1 MRLMLALALLGLAA
15 CRQPATDPADTPA
28 EAAPPPAASAEP
40 LPEHLPDD
48 TAAFTFPHGPY
59 RYACADGRSF
69 EARFPAR
76 DSAIVTLDRG
86 DSFALASTRAA
97 SGARYSDGATEAWFR
112 AVDEAFIQQDGEMTY
127 ADCRRTD

>member
-1 MRLMLALALLGLAA
+1 MRFFLLFALLGLAA
-15 CRQPATDPADTPA
+15 CQQPATDPADTPA
-28 EAAPPPAASAEP
+28 ETAPQPADSAEA
-40 LPEHLPDD
+40 LPQHLPDD
-48 TAAFTFPHGPY
+48 AAAFTFPHGPY

-76 DSAIVTLDRG
+76 DSAIVMLDGTTL
-86 DSFALASTRAA
+86 ALASTEAA

-112 AVDEAFIQQDGEMTY
+112 AVDEAFIQQDGTMTY

>member
-1 MRLMLALALLGLAA
+1 MRLVLVLILLGLAA

-28 EAAPPPAASAEP
+28 ETAPSPADAAAP
-40 LPEHLPDD
+40 LPEHMPDD

-59 RYACADGRSF
+59 RYSCADGRSF

-76 DSAIVTLDRG
+76 DSALVLLDRG
-86 DSFALASTRAA
+86 DTLALASMRSA
-97 SGARYSDGATEAWFR
+97 SGARYSDGSVEAWFR
-112 AVDEAFIQQDGEMTY
+112 GVDEAFVRQDGAMTY